1 MGWDGMGWVVF
12 AGMGRKGSWAGR
24 RGGPPEGRRAGAQ
37 CRASLPPPIIP
48 EHSPQYSPQYRPSH
62 THPGAPAACA
72 AAQSGWSGSCRAWR
86 ARRSRC
92 RCCWLPPPGS
102 HPSPPSGCA
111 PLHITQRRKRAEQ
124 ASKKC
129 KQVGKG
135 CRRQGARGAG
145 RQAGRQVQHSTRQ
158 GPAAE
163 AALDSSN
170 RRGKRPPAPCTCAH
184 FRHQLAA
191 AGIGCQVPHS
201 DVAML
206 IPCRRARQTGRCE
219 NRCKRVAGCL
229 VIQ

>member
-1 MGWDGMGWVVF
+1 MGWVGSCLREWGGRA
-12 AGMGRKGSWAGR
+12 AGQAGEVA
-24 RGGPPEGRRAGAQ
+24 PQKAGAQ

-48 EHSPQYSPQYRPSH
+48 EHSPQYSPSH
-62 THPGAPAACA
+62 THPGGPATCA

-111 PLHITQRRKRAEQ
+111 PLHIIKTRKGG
-124 ASKKC
+124 ASKEC

-145 RQAGRQVQHSTRQ
+145 RQADRQVQHSTRQ

-219 NRCKRVAGCL
+219 NRCERVAGCL